1 MSNLDNLVSLSE
13 LPELSELHASVKECL
28 ERCGIT
34 YKVFSCDPALAD
46 THAFCEHYGFTPGQA
61 ANAIIAAGKST
72 PTKFACCIVLATTKL
87 DVNKKVCPLLQVKK
101 ASFATGE
108 QTMEL
113 TGMQIGGVTPFGLP
127 DIPIYVDAAV
137 MNENEV
143 VLGGGNRST
152 KVLLHPDQLRKL
164 PGLEIIE
171 GLAIPKV

>member
-1 MSNLDNLVSLSE
+1 MNDVDSLVSV
-13 LPELSELHASVKECL
+13 SELHSSVKECL
-28 ERCGIT
+28 ESCGIA

-61 ANAIIAAGKST
+61 ANAIIVAGRST
-72 PTKFACCIVLATTKL
+72 PIKFACCILLATTKL

-101 ASFATGE
+101 SSFATGE

-137 MNENEV
+137 MNETEV

-152 KVLLHPDQLRKL
+152 KVLLNPDQLRKL
-164 PGLEIIE
+164 PGLVIVE
-171 GLAIPKV
+171 GLAVPKA